1 MNHLATGDPDSGSP
15 PQALDAAEPTRE
27 YLTFRLGD
35 EEYGVDI
42 LKVQEILT
50 ETQLV
55 HPYIGIS
62 LYHHPF
68 AKPLV
73 KAAFGTFVSGCS
85 HELFEYDRRAQPPS
99 SQPSEPQPLNLSE
112 LSVRL
117 NRPRNQPKTA
127 LTHSPTP

>member
-1 MNHLATGDPDSGSP
+1 MAASLRACMN
-15 PQALDAAEPTRE
+15 ALGNQEFGLRFAWYYRRIP
-27 YLTFRLGD
+27 LSIKMQFCQ
-35 EEYGVDI
+35 I
-42 LKVQEILT
+42 PFLKVQEILT